1 VDTRAEQAI
10 GTWLAALEQRHLADH
25 TLPEVRR
32 ALQALSGWYVE
43 RRGARGEL
51 THGAPFSSAGKR
63 AAYALFYGPLHL
75 LTVARIVEAL
85 GAAEPAPRQIV
96 DLGCGTGAGSA
107 AWALAAGA
115 PRPRIRGVDA
125 SAWAIDESTAAWRTL
140 GLDGRARRGTL
151 VAERLPGAGDGIVL
165 AWTVNELRLEGRE
178 RLLARLVVAARRG
191 ARILVVEPVA
201 RGIAPWW
208 DEWGAALGDTGGRA
222 DTWRFPV
229 ELPEPLRTL
238 DRAAGL
244 DHRVLTAR
252 SLYVAE
258 R

>member
-1 VDTRAEQAI
+1 MRAEDAI
-10 GTWLAALEQRHLADH
+10 TAWLAALEERHLADH

-51 THGAPFSSAGKR
+51 AHGAPFSSAGKR

-75 LTVARIVEAL
+75 LTLAHIVEAL
-85 GAAEPAPRQIV
+85 GATDPPPSEIV

-107 AWALAAGA
+107 AWALAARGS
-115 PRPRIRGVDA
+115 RPPIHGVDA
-125 SAWAIDESTAAWRTL
+125 SAWAVRESTAAWRTL
-140 GLDGRARRGTL
+140 GLDGRARRGRL
-151 VAERLPGAGDGIVL
+151 VAERLPGAGSGIVL
-165 AWTVNELRLEGRE
+165 AWTVNELRSDERE
-178 RLLARLVVAARRG
+178 RLLGRLRDAARRG
-191 ARILVVEPVA
+191 ARVLVVEPVA
-201 RGIAPWW
+201 RGVAPWW
-208 DEWGAALGDTGGRA
+208 DEWVAALGDTGGRA

-238 DRAAGL
+238 DRAARL

-252 SLYVAE
+252 SLYVAQLP
-258 R
+258 